1 MIVKVMG
8 ALDILAALGIVALHF
23 GLTWW
28 KIPVLIILYAII
40 KIVMFRD
47 NAQSYIDGACGLYS
61 LIIFLGFVTLLDFIP
76 AIYLL
81 QKGIASLFA

>member
-1 MIVKVMG
+1 MG

-23 GLTWW
+23 GASWW
-28 KIPVLIILYAII
+28 KIPALIILYAVI
-40 KIVMFRD
+40 KLVMFHE

-61 LIIFLGFVTLLDFIP
+61 LVIFLGFASLFDFVP

-81 QKGIASLFA
+81 QKGIASLVA